1 MHRRPMVRREDNRP
15 IGGAGIAPGLVPCP
29 PLALI
34 LRVNPLP
41 VNQKNG
47 ANKREKPNYSE
58 FPNSWAS
65 GFSTISAPFQRRFS
79 AVSAPFARS

>member
-15 IGGAGIAPGLVPCP
+15 IGGAGNSPGLVPSP

-47 ANKREKPNYSE
+47 ANKREKPNCSE
-58 FPNSWAS
+58 FPNSWA
-65 GFSTISAPFQRRFS
+65 GELTRIP
-79 AVSAPFARS
+79 